1 MREGT
6 LSVRERVRCRCVPV
20 LIALLLA
27 GVEFSVSAADFF
39 ASPSGTTSTAPG
51 TGTIT
56 NPWALQTA
64 LAQPAAVHPGDT
76 IWLRGGKYTGNF
88 TSYLTGTALAPIKV
102 RQYPGERATL
112 DGNVNP
118 AVLGTMAPA
127 LAVSNGGYVWFWGFE
142 VMNSNPNRWN
152 PTSGSNPPDGRNRGI
167 FMAVPGTKIINCVI
181 HDTGQG
187 IESWQGAVNAELYGN
202 VIYYNGWNAPDR
214 GHGHGIYVNNF
225 TGSSKLIKHNILF
238 DPAFPDGGL
247 NMQAYGSSS
256 SMFVNSNIE
265 ENVWSRGSVF
275 FGGSSGFDIGGSS
288 LRRNYGWTPGLRSG
302 TTEHCNPTTVSGNY
316 FVNVHASSALTPP
329 YDPLGRV
336 GMTIAT
342 NTIVGDLDGF
352 SQADYLNNTYYSKT
366 SPPKADK
373 VVVLPNTYEV
383 GRATIVVYNWSGSAT
398 QAVDLTGVVSPGAAY
413 EIRNAQNFYG
423 PLVASGTYAG
433 GSITLPMTGLT
444 QGAPV
449 GFAAP
454 PLTGPAFNTFI
465 VLSGTLGPPA
475 PPNASFTYSP
485 VTPTANAPVTFTD
498 TSTGSPTTW
507 QWSFGDGSTSTQR
520 NPTHT
525 YAGLGTYTVTLTA
538 ANAQGTNQTSR
549 SLGVTLRSIPPT
561 SSGFYTVPPCRLI
574 DTRKA
579 NGTTGG
585 PILAANAVRI
595 FPVAGVC
602 GIPVD
607 ARTVSGNLAVTSS
620 SAQGAIRVYP
630 TDIGI
635 PVSSAIN
642 FRAGQTRSN
651 IAITTLATDGTGTI
665 GVKNDAP
672 GTVHLILDVSGY
684 FK

>member
-1 MREGT
+1 MSRYHFST
-6 LSVRERVRCRCVPV
+6 VV
-20 LIALLLA
+20 LGIALA
-27 GVEFSVSAADFF
+27 GRPLVAAEFFVS
-39 ASPSGTTSTAPG
+39 P
-51 TGTIT
+51 TGTDRGKGSQKA
-56 NPWALQTA
+56 PWSLTKALSH
-64 LAQPAAVHPGDT
+64 PKAVHPGDT

-152 PTSGSNPPDGRNRGI
+152 PTPGSNPSDGRNRGI
-167 FMAVPGTKIINCVI
+167 FMTVPGTKIINCVI

-288 LRRNYGWTPGLRSG
+288 LRRNYGWDAGATVGYYS
-302 TTEHCNPTTVSGNY
+302 EHCNPTTVSGNY
-316 FVNVHASSALTPP
+316 FVNIHASSVLTPP
-329 YDPLGRV
+329 YKPMGRL

-342 NTIVGDLDGF
+342 NTIVGGLDGF
-352 SQADYLNNTYYSKT
+352 SQSDYPNNIYYTKA
-366 SPPKADK
+366 SPPVANK
-373 VVVLPNTYEV
+373 VVVLPNVYEA

-398 QAVDLTGVVSPGAAY
+398 QAVDLTGVVSPGAAF

-423 PLVASGTYAG
+423 PLVASDTYSG

-444 QGAPV
+444 QATPI
-449 GFAAP
+449 GFASLP
-454 PLTGPAFNTFI
+454 T
-465 VLSGTLGPPA
+465 SG
-475 PPNASFTYSP
+475 ASFNVFVLVP
-485 VTPTANAPVTFTD
+485 VRAAPSTPVI
-498 TSTGSPTTW
+498 
-507 QWSFGDGSTSTQR
+507 R
-520 NPTHT
+520 E
-525 YAGLGTYTVTLTA
+525 
-538 ANAQGTNQTSR
+538 R
-549 SLGVTLRSIPPT
+549 R
-561 SSGFYTVPPCRLI
+561 
-574 DTRKA
+574 RK
-579 NGTTGG
+579 
-585 PILAANAVRI
+585 
-595 FPVAGVC
+595 
-602 GIPVD
+602 D
-607 ARTVSGNLAVTSS
+607 
-620 SAQGAIRVYP
+620 
-630 TDIGI
+630 
-635 PVSSAIN
+635 
-642 FRAGQTRSN
+642 
-651 IAITTLATDGTGTI
+651 
-665 GVKNDAP
+665 K
-672 GTVHLILDVSGY
+672 
-684 FK
+684 